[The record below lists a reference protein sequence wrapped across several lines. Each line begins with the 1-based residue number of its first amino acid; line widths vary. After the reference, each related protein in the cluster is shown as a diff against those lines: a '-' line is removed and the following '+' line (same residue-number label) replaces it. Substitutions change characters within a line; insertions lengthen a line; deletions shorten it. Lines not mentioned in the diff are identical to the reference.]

1 MKILSLLFCILPA
14 LLFSQN
20 QRWYV
25 NSAATGQNTG
35 ANWPNAFTNLHDA
48 FIVAQDGDEVWVA
61 QGVYHPSETGNRALR
76 FEPLSGVRLYG
87 GFTGIETQLTDRPV
101 DGKSTIDGDIG
112 VPGDSLDNSYNLMY
126 LYHPDSTTLID
137 GFVFRNAVAN
147 NPAGTNG
154 QIGLSGAALYI
165 DGANSIAYPLIRN
178 CAFENNTAQRDGGAV
193 YINGAGTGSVSPGFE
208 YCVFRANKSSNGQG
222 GAVYKNG
229 ASWWDR
235 PIDFLRCSFEKNKAV
250 NGGCIY
256 DFEQIRSDSLQIT
269 MCKFEQNIALIQ
281 GAILFCPSARATG
294 VTAFTFISDTINN
307 NINREYIALNN
318 NISSG
323 ILNISMV
330 SCIFNNI
337 LPIND
342 GPFILAFSKDLTISN
357 IDSCTISNTTLSFEF
372 AALDDNKN
380 KIKSISKFR
389 NNNILKD
396 NNLQCN
402 YRNFNQKLIISN
414 NKLQNSS
421 FFFDSNFLNND
432 VKIDNIVE
440 NNLITNSLFELVF
453 DSALISNN
461 CFNNSNLR
469 FRFRLLSKLINNTF
483 TQDTFLN
490 SNIILKSKMQINN
503 SIMFNIFRPTL
514 GGFNS
519 NNFFYYLSD
528 SIFLSNCLFSDSID
542 VTKIYYDSTT
552 LFQTNPL
559 FRNPAAQ
566 DYRLSACSPAINAGN
581 NAIVNSIGL
590 LTDLNG
596 DPRIQEGVVD
606 IGAYEHTFV
615 PGPQTLQV
623 DAVCHPNDQG
633 AINWTLGGGCAPI
646 QYTWTDAQG
655 NSGVRLDSLPAG
667 EYRFTFTDA
676 RSRVNE
682 QTILIPAS
690 APTVS
695 ISGDTLLCGAGST
708 GALTALPGGVLQTPI
723 TFMWNTGASG
733 PGISGLST
741 GLYAVTLTDAVGC
754 ADTAQTN
761 LNVVN
766 APQSSSSVTNATGV
780 DSLNGRIDFAVT
792 SGVGPYTYNWDTGD
806 STASLSD
813 LAPGI
818 YTMLL
823 TDGAG
828 CTYGYVFE
836 VGVTIGTSAPGVWTG
851 RVWPNPAQDI
861 LYLDLPTQE
870 HIASLQLTDA
880 LGRVVYSSDQ
890 MTPSI
895 SVAHLPE
902 GVYYLMIRQA
912 RGAVFSEKVVVRR

>member
-61 QGVYHPSETGNRALR
+61 QGVYHPSETGNRALH

-87 GFTGIETQLTDRPV
+87 GFSGTETQLTDRPA

-112 VPGDSLDNSYNLMY
+112 TPGDSLDNSYNLVY

-137 GFVFRNAVAN
+137 GFVFKNAVAN
-147 NPAGTNG
+147 NPAGANG
-154 QIGLSGAALYI
+154 QPGLSGAALYI

-178 CAFENNTAQRDGGAV
+178 CQFMNNTAQRDGGAV

-208 YCVFRANKSSNGQG
+208 RCVFRANRSSNGQG

-235 PIDFLRCSFEKNKAV
+235 EKDFDACQFYANQAFR
-250 NGGCIY
+250 GGCIFILESERTDTFALWNCTFDENIGNSGTVFY
-256 DFEQIRSDSLQIT
+256 IPVPRLNNVNT
-269 MCKFEQNIALIQ
+269 YKFLNCIFSNNSFQHMTINQNFTPGDINIIFYSCIFKNVKGSVTSQYEIVAIGHLSSNFKNCTIENSKISIGLNTNGVISNLAQQNI
-281 GAILFCPSARATG
+281 
-294 VTAFTFISDTINN
+294 
-307 NINREYIALNN
+307 LNN
-318 NISSG
+318 NAIRNNERVRFTFLELGNPKIYNNTIVNSELILFAGKGVNLQNNLFYRSKISFAGVEDS
-323 ILNISMV
+323 LFVNNCTFSRDTTEN
-330 SCIFNNI
+330 STAEFNNQYI
-337 LPIND
+337 
-342 GPFILAFSKDLTISN
+342 TV
-357 IDSCTISNTTLSFEF
+357 SNTIF
-372 AALDDNKN
+372 DKV
-380 KIKSISKFR
+380 I
-389 NNNILKD
+389 
-396 NNLQCN
+396 N
-402 YRNFNQKLIISN
+402 YRTSSN
-414 NKLQNSS
+414 VPDTYTPG
-421 FFFDSNFLNND
+421 F
-432 VKIDNIVE
+432 
-440 NNLITNSLFELVF
+440 LFE
-453 DSALISNN
+453 SA
-461 CFNNSNLR
+461 
-469 FRFRLLSKLINNTF
+469 
-483 TQDTFLN
+483 
-490 SNIILKSKMQINN
+490 
-503 SIMFNIFRPTL
+503 
-514 GGFNS
+514 
-519 NNFFYYLSD
+519 D
-528 SIFLSNCLFSDSID
+528 SITLSNCLFTDSINEKW
-542 VTKIYYDSTT
+542 VIYKDPSRYDSTT
-552 LFQTNPL
+552 LFETNPL

-633 AINWTLGGGCAPI
+633 AINWTLGGGCSPI

-655 NSGVRLDSLPAG
+655 NTGVRLDSLPAG

-676 RSRVNE
+676 RGRVNE

-792 SGVGPYTYNWDTGD
+792 SGNGPFAYVWNTGD
-806 STASLSD
+806 STASISG
-813 LAPGI
+813 LAPGF
-818 YTMLL
+818 YTLVL
-823 TDGAG
+823 FDGTG
-828 CTYGYVFE
+828 CNYGFVFE

-870 HIASLQLTDA
+870 HIASVQLTDA
-880 LGRVVYSSDQ
+880 LGRVVYSSNQ
-890 MTPSI
+890 WMPFISI
-895 SVAHLPE
+895 AHLPE
-902 GVYYLMIRQA
+902 GVYVLLIRQA
-912 RGAVFSEKVVVRR
+912 RGAVFSEKVVVQR

>member
-1 MKILSLLFCILPA
+1 MKNSCFLLFLILPA
-14 LLFSQN
+14 MLVAQG

-25 NSAATGQNTG
+25 NPTATGQNTG
-35 ANWPNAFTNLHDA
+35 ANWPNAFTKLHDA
-48 FIVAQDGDEVWVA
+48 LVVAQDGDEVWVA
-61 QGVYHPSETGNRALR
+61 QGVYHPSETGNRSMA
-76 FEPLSGVRLYG
+76 FEPWSGVRLYG
-87 GFTGIETQLTDRPV
+87 GFVGTETQLVDRPA
-101 DGKSTIDGDIG
+101 DGKSILDGDIG
-112 VPGDSLDNSYNLMY
+112 TPNDSLDNSYNLVY

-147 NPAGTNG
+147 NPDGTNG
-154 QIGLSGAALYI
+154 QPGLSGGALYI
-165 DGANSIAYPLIRN
+165 DGANSIAYPIIRN
-178 CAFENNTAQRDGGAV
+178 CAFENNTARRDGGAV

-208 YCVFRANKSSNGQG
+208 KCVFRANRSSNGQG
-222 GAVYKNG
+222 GAVFKNG

-235 PIDFLRCSFEKNKAV
+235 EKDFDDCQFYGNQAFL
-250 NGGCIY
+250 GGCIFIFESERTDSFALWNCSFKDNNSNSGTVLYIPKVRMTSWNTYKFINCIFFDNGFQQIIINQNNSTGNIKIQIMSCNFSDIYKTSGIAHFEINAHGILQSISQNCVFKESSSLSFEWYSNVLNDQYY
-256 DFEQIRSDSLQIT
+256 DQYIFMNDIIYNSSSIKFVTLNLAVPRQTNNIIYNSDVEFINYNQGGMFQNNLFYNSNVSFIILDSLTIHN
-269 MCKFEQNIALIQ
+269 C
-281 GAILFCPSARATG
+281 
-294 VTAFTFISDTINN
+294 TFSRDTS
-307 NINREYIALNN
+307 YK
-318 NISSG
+318 SG
-323 ILNISMV
+323 I
-330 SCIFNNI
+330 
-337 LPIND
+337 D
-342 GPFILAFSKDLTISN
+342 KDIKVN
-357 IDSCTISNTTLSFEF
+357 ISNTIFDKVTNF
-372 AALDDNKN
+372 
-380 KIKSISKFR
+380 
-389 NNNILKD
+389 KD
-396 NNLQCN
+396 VSGPNSN
-402 YRNFNQKLIISN
+402 YTPG
-414 NKLQNSS
+414 
-421 FFFDSNFLNND
+421 FFFEN
-432 VKIDNIVE
+432 VDNI
-440 NNLITNSLFELVF
+440 
-453 DSALISNN
+453 
-461 CFNNSNLR
+461 
-469 FRFRLLSKLINNTF
+469 
-483 TQDTFLN
+483 
-490 SNIILKSKMQINN
+490 
-503 SIMFNIFRPTL
+503 TL
-514 GGFNS
+514 T
-519 NNFFYYLSD
+519 
-528 SIFLSNCLFSDSID
+528 NCLFTDSINEKW
-542 VTKIYYDSTT
+542 VIYKDPSRYDSTT
-552 LFQTNPL
+552 RFHTNPL
-559 FRNPAAQ
+559 FRNPAAG
-566 DYRLSACSPAINAGN
+566 DYRLSACSPAINAGSN
-581 NAIVNSIGL
+581 VAVNSLGL

-596 DPRIQEGVVD
+596 DPRIQEGTVD
-606 IGAYEHTFV
+606 IGAYEHTFT
-615 PGPQTLQV
+615 PGPSNLQV
-623 DAVCHPNDQG
+623 DAVCHNTGQG
-633 AINWTLGGGCAPI
+633 AINWTLGGGCSPI
-646 QYTWTDAQG
+646 QYAWTDAQG
-655 NSGVRLDSLPAG
+655 NSGTRLDSLPAG

-676 RSRVNE
+676 RGRVNE